1 MKSMTEMYIVNGKT
15 AIRTH
20 AASED
25 NFLADFASLL
35 SRYGIGAVIPHQA
48 IKTLLWQAVEIC
60 CKLRGLGSTASED
73 RTIVAGDR
81 MLSGPPIASIDE
93 TGEVFSVKP

>member
-1 MKSMTEMYIVNGKT
+1 MTELYLENGKT

-20 AASED
+20 AVSED

-35 SRYGIGAVIPHQA
+35 SRYGIETIPHNS

-60 CKLRGLGSTASED
+60 CRLRGLGSTASED
-73 RTIVAGDR
+73 RTIMAGDR
-81 MLSGPPIASIDE
+81 MLSCPPIASIDE